1 MKKQLAPRRSS
12 GTKPVTAERHARRA
26 QVLADL
32 GRRFDD
38 LYTQL
43 DLQLTG
49 MAKIQLQFDALR
61 AEIKLL

>member
-1 MKKQLAPRRSS
+1 MKKRLTPRHSS
-12 GTKPVTAERHARRA
+12 ETKPVTADGHARRA
-26 QVLADL
+26 QAIADL

-49 MAKIQLQFDALR
+49 MANIQLQFDALR

>member
-1 MKKQLAPRRSS
+1 MKKRLAPRRTKE
-12 GTKPVTAERHARRA
+12 TKPATADGHARRA
-26 QVLADL
+26 QAMADL
-32 GRRFDD
+32 SRRFDD

-49 MAKIQLQFDALR
+49 MANIQLQFDQLR

>member
-1 MKKQLAPRRSS
+1 MKKLLAPHHTRA
-12 GTKPVTAERHARRA
+12 TKPVTPESHARRA
-26 QVLADL
+26 KAIADL

-38 LYTQL
+38 LYMQL

-49 MAKIQLQFDALR
+49 MANLQLQFDALR

>member
-1 MKKQLAPRRSS
+1 MKKRLTRRSS
-12 GTKPVTAERHARRA
+12 ETKPVTAEGHVRRA
-26 QVLADL
+26 QAIADL

-49 MAKIQLQFDALR
+49 MANIQLQFDALR

>member
-1 MKKQLAPRRSS
+1 M
-12 GTKPVTAERHARRA
+12 GTKPVTAESHARRA
-26 QVLADL
+26 RALADL

-49 MAKIQLQFDALR
+49 MANIQLQFDALR

>member
-1 MKKQLAPRRSS
+1 MA
-12 GTKPVTAERHARRA
+12 A
-26 QVLADL
+26 L

-49 MAKIQLQFDALR
+49 MANIQLQFDALR
-61 AEIKLL
+61 AEMKLL